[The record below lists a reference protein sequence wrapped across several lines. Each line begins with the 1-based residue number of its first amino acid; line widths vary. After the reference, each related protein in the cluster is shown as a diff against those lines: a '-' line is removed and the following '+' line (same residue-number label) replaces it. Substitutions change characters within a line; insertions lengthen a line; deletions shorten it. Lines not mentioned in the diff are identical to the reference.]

1 MGADGVDGDDG
12 DRRTASCATSADPG
26 LVFISI
32 NDRQAQDNLPRES
45 RAGVLAASA
54 PASGGL
60 AALPSQHCAGDTSA
74 PPAAWGCDFGSRE

>member
-1 MGADGVDGDDG
+1 MGADGVDGD
-12 DRRTASCATSADPG
+12 RRTTSCATSADLG

-32 NDRQAQDNLPRES
+32 NDRQAQDNLPRGS

-54 PASGGL
+54 PASEGRL

-74 PPAAWGCDFGSRE
+74 PPAAWGCDFGPRE